1 MTRKIA
7 QTREAEHATI
17 ASQIKATLQS
27 ENIYEKEEATKKM
40 LLAQVNHLKGA
51 IKVEIEARR
60 TADEEILASLTQYQS
75 IIEKEVTKQRSE
87 VVRKKKGPDG
97 ASD

>member
-1 MTRKIA
+1 
-7 QTREAEHATI
+7 
-17 ASQIKATLQS
+17 
-27 ENIYEKEEATKKM
+27 M